1 MIAKRILVAAG
12 FISLSWLCVSPAS
25 AQTTSP
31 YPPQIVA
38 PVQPVQPAQPP
49 PAVQI
54 IPPVEPGQPAQPTPS
69 VEPMPPVAPAQ
80 PVQPMRSLALTPEQL
95 HAFSDLSGDSPGR
108 VSQRLAM
115 DPGLAPLAAAAADAR
130 MRRKS
135 TGKVLMIVGFA
146 ILGVG
151 DIVGTAIMVSTP
163 GYPSNIE
170 SGQEGRL
177 LVGVAVDLVCLGVG
191 LALAIPGIVKMARQ
205 GDEENRALDYY
216 APARGQGVYQ
226 VAPPQVL
233 GSTIALPVLSFDF

>member
-1 MIAKRILVAAG
+1 MIAKRILVATG
-12 FISLSWLCVSPAS
+12 FISLSWLCVGPAS

-31 YPPQIVA
+31 YPTEI
-38 PVQPVQPAQPP
+38 VQPAQNAQQAQPP
-49 PAVQI
+49 PAVQFI
-54 IPPVEPGQPAQPTPS
+54 QQVEPAQPVQPTPS
-69 VEPMPPVAPAQ
+69 VQPMPPVVPAQ
-80 PVQPMRSLALTPEQL
+80 PVQPMHYVGLTSKQL
-95 HAFSDLSGDSPGR
+95 HAFSDLTGDAPGQ
-108 VSQRLAM
+108 VSQRLAT
-115 DPGLAPLAAAAADAR
+115 DPQLTPLAAAAADAR

-151 DIVGTAIMVSTP
+151 DIVGTAIMASTP